1 MLCFAKFVVAVARQ
15 AFSRLRGRKSARSV
29 GRKLLGELINREV
42 IDIFEFHIC
51 LHFLMFHTYKIN
63 NPAPISNT
71 LRATKI
77 PPLVERVVKSVENPE
92 KFAKFVKNKQ
102 S

>member
-1 MLCFAKFVVAVARQ
+1 
-15 AFSRLRGRKSARSV
+15 
-29 GRKLLGELINREV
+29 
-42 IDIFEFHIC
+42 
-51 LHFLMFHTYKIN
+51 MFHTYKIN
-63 NPAPISNT
+63 NPASISNT

-77 PPLVERVVKSVENPE
+77 PPLVERRVKSVENPE

>member
-1 MLCFAKFVVAVARQ
+1 
-15 AFSRLRGRKSARSV
+15 
-29 GRKLLGELINREV
+29 
-42 IDIFEFHIC
+42 
-51 LHFLMFHTYKIN
+51 MFHTYKIN
-63 NPAPISNT
+63 NPAPISIT

-77 PPLVERVVKSVENPE
+77 PPLVKRVVKSVENPE

>member
-1 MLCFAKFVVAVARQ
+1 
-15 AFSRLRGRKSARSV
+15 
-29 GRKLLGELINREV
+29 
-42 IDIFEFHIC
+42 
-51 LHFLMFHTYKIN
+51 MFHTYKIN

-71 LRATKI
+71 LRTTKI
-77 PPLVERVVKSVENPE
+77 PPLVERMVKSVENPE